1 MFKLIKKIPLNYD
14 GICLYN
20 NEYLL
25 LKDNIITFYD
35 KDFNKLKDITLTN
48 NFKFITAIEDTI
60 FLTNEKEIYKYD
72 FNNLIK
78 LDINLDII
86 NINNIDNTLAIITAD
101 KVYLYDKELKE
112 YSNVKCSNIFNID
125 NKKYF
130 IKKNDLYD
138 NKKIQSF
145 NFDIKDCCYND
156 CLILL
161 ANCIYIY
168 NVDYYA
174 KIAKLLKCLCK
185 ENNIPSSIA
194 AIEKAL
200 ANILNEEANKI
211 KKAICLSNNICD
223 LIKINE
229 SVNQTIKNVIL
240 LEQVLCTKLDIYNNK
255 K

>member
-60 FLTNEKEIYKYD
+60 FLANEKEIYKYD

-86 NINNIDNTLAIITAD
+86 NINNIDNTLAIITTD

-161 ANCIYIY
+161 ADCIYIY
-168 NVDYYA
+168 NVDCYA

-194 AIEKAL
+194 ATEKAL

-229 SVNQTIKNVIL
+229 SVNHTIKNVIV
-240 LEQVLCTKLDIYNNK
+240 LEQVLCTKLDI
-255 K
+255 

>member
-60 FLTNEKEIYKYD
+60 FLANEKEIYKYD

-86 NINNIDNTLAIITAD
+86 NINNIDNTLAIITTD

-138 NKKIQSF
+138 NKKIQ
-145 NFDIKDCCYND
+145 
-156 CLILL
+156 
-161 ANCIYIY
+161 
-168 NVDYYA
+168 
-174 KIAKLLKCLCK
+174 
-185 ENNIPSSIA
+185 
-194 AIEKAL
+194 
-200 ANILNEEANKI
+200 
-211 KKAICLSNNICD
+211 
-223 LIKINE
+223 
-229 SVNQTIKNVIL
+229 
-240 LEQVLCTKLDIYNNK
+240 
-255 K
+255 